1 MKILFVD
8 DYFADFENGLKSLF
22 GDGNVICQKTPDF
35 RKIRQIIGKPEA
47 PDVDIVLLDIMFDY
61 DEDGNPC
68 RAHPMGGELL
78 KKIKEKYTIPVI
90 ILTTTAHETS
100 AEYPEA
106 DGVKS
111 KPLDSSDDKFYKM
124 IFEESSKLVDLY
136 KPDMDERLGMVIG
149 ENPKMKEIAK
159 SVIRFAKSPYSKVI
173 LITGETGT
181 GKESICMAIHK
192 EAGNRLDDASY
203 QVVHCGHIDPRDF
216 RIKLG
221 GFPRQPQ
228 AQASIGVLEILEGLR
243 WRGILVIDEV
253 DDLNPDSQNVLNRIL
268 EGQPFQ
274 QENNP
279 ARTFRPGPELRFVFT
294 AQQDLQQM
302 VDDKNFRPD
311 LWGRIKANRIHLPP
325 LRERKEIIPILFNH
339 FVGELTK
346 GKYFDAYLRDDVK
359 EKLLS
364 YDYPQNIREL
374 RNILVDAVSQT
385 SNSPLRPEDIRF
397 PDEGRNREDTAN
409 DKLDEVVME
418 IFEGK
423 WKGADRW
430 QQLIDIYPKAG
441 GRLYKIMIKCI
452 EKLRNKRERDLQHKD
467 MADLF
472 GITNVTMRK
481 WITTELEI
489 DWKKEKRFRQ

>member
-22 GDGNVICQKTPDF
+22 GDTNVICQKTPDF
-35 RKIRQIIGKPEA
+35 KQIRKTIGRPDA
-47 PDVDIVLLDIMFDY
+47 PNIDIVLLDVMFDC
-61 DEDGNPC
+61 DEDGNP
-68 RAHPMGGELL
+68 RSAHPMGGELL

-90 ILTTTAHETS
+90 ILTTTARETN

-111 KPLDSSDDKFYKM
+111 KPSDSSDSKFYKM
-124 IFEESSKLVDLY
+124 IFEESAKLVELY
-136 KPDMDERLGMVIG
+136 KSDMDKRLEMVIG
-149 ENPKMKEIAK
+149 DNPKMKEIAR
-159 SVIRFAKSPYSKVI
+159 SVIKLARSSYSRVI

-192 EAGNRLDDASY
+192 EAGNNLDTSY
-203 QVVHCGHIDPRDF
+203 QVLHCGHIDPRDF

-228 AQASIGVLEILEGLR
+228 AQASVGVLEILEGLG
-243 WRGILVIDEV
+243 WRGSLVIDEV
-253 DDLNPDSQNVLNRIL
+253 DDLNPESQNVLNRIL

-279 ARTFRPGPELRFVFT
+279 ARIFRPGPGLRFIFT
-294 AQQDLQQM
+294 AQQDLQKM
-302 VDDKNFRPD
+302 VDNGKFRPD

-325 LRERKEIIPILFNH
+325 LRERKEIIPLLFNH
-339 FVGELTK
+339 IVQELTRD
-346 GKYFDAYLRDDVK
+346 KYFDTYLRDDVK

-374 RNILVDAVSQT
+374 RNILADALSQT
-385 SNSPLRPEDIRF
+385 SNSPLQPKDIRF
-397 PDEGRNREDTAN
+397 PEEGSIREDTAN
-409 DKLDEVVME
+409 DKLDEVVTE

-430 QQLIDIYPKAG
+430 QTLIDIYPKAG
-441 GRLYKIMIKCI
+441 GRLYTIMIKCI
-452 EKLRNKRERDLQHKD
+452 EKLRNKLEKDLQHKD
-467 MADLF
+467 MANLF
-472 GITNVTMRK
+472 EITDVTMRK
-481 WITTELEI
+481 WITTELGI
-489 DWKKEKRFRQ
+489 DWKKEKRYRQ